1 MCSYIS
7 VGPSSVVATGPSAVS
22 TVVIPI
28 PRSEGSPRAHLEH
41 GLVPAHRSQHNRSD
55 RRLAQETLGRLA
67 RPLPVREA
75 LHFVDQGNDAGSGR
89 HVLASALGVGQD
101 TGHDLGRDRRPHGG
115 AAERADELWTV
126 DVLGVERLPE
136 DVGADEGNHQRR
148 FRGNH
153 RLVLGRRLERADART
168 IGLVQDAHARTP
180 VPQAP
185 EEIQGD
191 AIGLAVAG
199 VPGPD
204 DEHLPVGGQRGRDA
218 FTRCVGGR
226 DVRGRQRDLRGE
238 DAGRRGRD
246 RAATLLHHLA
256 GQAKHGR
263 GFSAS
268 SDQRDD
274 LVARHRQRIRQLQPR
289 APAAARSISSFAPA
303 WIQGKKL
310 VIATRTPIRVYRSTL
325 PALTSVPAARP
336 DWTIFLI
343 APSTVC
349 WTSGCPMLPMWP
361 IEVARSLGATK
372 KTSMWSTLRI
382 SSRLRTAAMSSIRTI
397 SRLWSLAVF
406 K

>member
-1 MCSYIS
+1 MCSCIS

-28 PRSEGSPRAHLEH
+28 SRSEGSPRADLEH
-41 GLVPAHRSQHNRSD
+41 GLVPAHRSQHDRLD

-67 RPLPVREA
+67 RR
-75 LHFVDQGNDAGSGR
+75 
-89 HVLASALGVGQD
+89 
-101 TGHDLGRDRRPHGG
+101 
-115 AAERADELWTV
+115 TV
-126 DVLGVERLPE
+126 NVLGVQRLPE
-136 DVGADEGNHQRR
+136 DICTDHRNNQRPL
-148 FRGNH
+148 RGNY
-153 RLVLGRRLERADART
+153 RLVLGRSLERAHARA

-185 EEIQGD
+185 EETQGD

-199 VPGPD
+199 VRGSD

-218 FTRCVGGR
+218 FARCVGGR

-238 DAGRRGRD
+238 DTGGRGCD
-246 RAATLLHHLA
+246 RAAALLHHLA
-256 GQAKHGR
+256 RQAEHGR
-263 GFSAS
+263 GLPAS
-268 SDQRDD
+268 SDQRDN
-274 LVARHRQRIRQLQPR
+274 LVAGHVQRIRQPQPR
-289 APAAARSISSFAPA
+289 APAAARSLSSFVPA

-325 PALTSVPAARP
+325 PALTSVPGARP

-382 SSRLRTAAMSSIRTI
+382 SSRLRTAAMSSINTI

-406 K
+406 R